1 MNIEKVRARTL
12 RLPLERPI
20 RTSNLTIEHREYL
33 LVEVGAEDGLSG
45 YGFGFTR
52 DGLVAETVEHNLA
65 PLLIGAD
72 ARLTELLWERM
83 VASTRY
89 LGRRGLMMRAI
100 SAVDIALW
108 DLKAKALQRPLWS
121 LLGGYRERVPAFAAG
136 GYYGPSTLPEAVRE
150 EFEGYREAGFRGAKI
165 NLGGLPVARDLERVE
180 AAREGLGADLL
191 LAVDFNGSLDT
202 ARQALAWTER
212 LAGLAVA
219 FIEEPFLM
227 DNLPALRAFARHS
240 PIDVAIGEDEAGRW
254 AFAELI
260 RTRSLDILRHDAT
273 LVGGVTEWM
282 KVAALG
288 LANRLRLFPHWFPE
302 IHIHLAAA
310 LPDCLGV
317 ELVTPESKLMNFHQ
331 LVLDPISQRGGEAAV
346 PSGPGL
352 GIDWNWELIEEAT
365 V

>member
-1 MNIEKVRARTL
+1 VNIEQVRARTV

-20 RTSNLTIEHREYL
+20 HTSNLTIDHREYV
-33 LVEVGAEDGLSG
+33 LVEVVAEGGLRG
-45 YGFGFTR
+45 CGFGFTR
-52 DGLVAETVEHNLA
+52 DGLVAQSVERNLA

-72 ARLTELLWERM
+72 ARLTERLWERM
-83 VASTRY
+83 VAATRY

-108 DLKAKALQRPLWS
+108 DLKGRALGQPLWT

-136 GYYGPSTLPEAVRE
+136 GYYGPSTDPEAVRE
-150 EFEGYREAGFRGAKI
+150 EFGGYRSAGFRGAKI
-165 NLGGLPVARDLERVE
+165 NLGGLGVADDMARVE
-180 AAREGLGADLL
+180 AARDGLGSDRL

-202 ARQALAWTER
+202 ARDALAWADRLTEF
-212 LAGLAVA
+212 GVA

-227 DNLPALRAFARHS
+227 DNLPALRAFARRS
-240 PIDVAIGEDEAGRW
+240 PIDVAVGEDESGRW

-260 RTRSLDILRHDAT
+260 RARSLDILRHDAT

-282 KVAALG
+282 RVAALG

-302 IHIHLAAA
+302 IHIHMAAA

-317 ELVTPESKLMNFHQ
+317 ELVTPESKLMNFHR
-331 LVLDPISQRGGEAAV
+331 LVHNPVFQQGGEVLA